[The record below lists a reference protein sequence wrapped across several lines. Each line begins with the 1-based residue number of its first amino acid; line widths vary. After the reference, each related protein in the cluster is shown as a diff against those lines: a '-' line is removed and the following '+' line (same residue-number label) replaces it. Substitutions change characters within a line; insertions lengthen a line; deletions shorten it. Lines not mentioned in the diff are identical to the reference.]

1 MRVSVKY
8 LGHLRDELGE
18 EEVFDLFS
26 DYNPHLLSEILDE
39 LSKREGE
46 AFSRLIYRSGE
57 FNPHITVIVNEKV
70 ITSDK
75 VTLDQDSSI
84 LFIPYAAGG

>member
-1 MRVSVKY
+1 M
-8 LGHLRDELGE
+8 GGE
-18 EEVFDLFS
+18 ESYTLFS
-26 DYNPHLLSEILDE
+26 DSKPHLLSEILDE

-46 AFSRLIYRSGE
+46 AFSRLIYKSGE

-75 VTLDQDSSI
+75 VILDQDSSI

>member
-1 MRVSVKY
+1 MK
-8 LGHLRDELGE
+8 DELGGE
-18 EEVFDLFS
+18 ESYTLFS
-26 DYNPHLLSEILDE
+26 DSKPHLLSEILDE

-57 FNPHITVIVNEKV
+57 FNPHITVILDGKV